1 MASLQKKGR
10 GWYCQFLYRGKR
22 HTFAVG
28 AVTEAEAK
36 SKADQVDYLLMRLAQ
51 GLIDRPVAVDIVEFV
66 RRDGKLDLAKSE
78 ASAPAAHLTLSA
90 LRDRYLLTHGN
101 GTLEERTLVG
111 IRLHFRHL
119 AAALGD
125 SFPIGNLALADLQNY
140 VDRRARAKGRRG
152 RLAPATIRK
161 EIVTLRTTWNWGVR
175 MGLVSGR
182 FPYAGLRYPKSDA
195 RPPFQTRAEIER
207 QAHGLPAKEQ
217 AELWDALYLRVPEV
231 EALLAHVRERAT
243 HPWIYPLLATAAY
256 TGARRSELLRM
267 RVADVDLAGGVLTV
281 REKKRSHTE
290 RTTRRVPLSP
300 ILAAILSSWI
310 AVHPGGPWLFSQA
323 GEVRRSKKRSASTGH
338 QSGEGRAKTLAGR
351 NETVRNRAGVA
362 VAAVTGDEATD
373 HFKRVLTDSPWSVV
387 RGYHTLRHSFISACA
402 SHGVDQR
409 LIQEWV
415 GHLTAEVHKR
425 YMHLYPSVQAEAIRG
440 VFG

>member
-1 MASLQKKGR
+1 
-10 GWYCQFLYRGKR
+10 
-22 HTFAVG
+22 
-28 AVTEAEAK
+28 
-36 SKADQVDYLLMRLAQ
+36 MRLAQ
-51 GLIDRPVAVDIVEFV
+51 GLIALPPAIDIVEFV
-66 RRDGKLDLAKSE
+66 RRDGKMDLTRGD
-78 ASAPAAHLTLSA
+78 APVPPPQLTLST
-90 LRDRYLLTHGN
+90 LRDRYLQTHGN

-119 AAALGD
+119 AAALGEG
-125 SFPIGNLALADLQNY
+125 FPIAQLALADLQAY

-161 EIVTLRTTWNWGVR
+161 EIVTLRTTWNWGAR

-182 FPYAGLRYPKSDA
+182 FPNAGLRYPKSDA
-195 RPPFQTRAEIER
+195 RPPFQTRTEIER
-207 QAHGLPAKEQ
+207 QVPGLPAREQ

-231 EALLAHVRERAT
+231 EALLTHVRARAA
-243 HPWIYPLLATAAY
+243 HPWIHPLLATAAY

-281 REKKRSHTE
+281 REKKRSHSE

-300 ILAAILSSWI
+300 TLAAILAAWI
-310 AVHPGGPWLFSQA
+310 AAHPGGPWLFSQA
-323 GEVRRSKKRSASTGH
+323 GEVRRSKKRSATTGH
-338 QSGEGRAKTLAGR
+338 RSGTGRPKTLAGR
-351 NETVRNRAGVA
+351 RETVRDRDGVG

-373 HFKRVLTDSPWSVV
+373 HFGRVLADSPWSVV

-402 SHGVDQR
+402 SRGVDQR

-425 YMHLYPSVQAEAIRG
+425 YMHLYPSVQAEAIRS